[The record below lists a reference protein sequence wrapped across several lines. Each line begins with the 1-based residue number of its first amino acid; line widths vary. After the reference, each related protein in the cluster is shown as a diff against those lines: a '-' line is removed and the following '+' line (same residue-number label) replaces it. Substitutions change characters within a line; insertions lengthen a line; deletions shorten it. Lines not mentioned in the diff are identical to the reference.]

1 MCCTDLQRGR
11 GRLRLEAGSTD
22 LMAGWPD
29 PAEATG
35 EREQLGSAA
44 KGRAH
49 GDRRGGEDYGAGR
62 GSREPAEERE
72 GMAAEEG
79 EGAGAV
85 VDWRARRWRR
95 RGHGGGRGIVTSFLH
110 GLDGWSLLWA
120 ITI

>member
-85 VDWRARRWRR
+85 AEEGARGRS
-95 RGHGGGRGIVTSFLH
+95 GHRDLLPAWS
-110 GLDGWSLLWA
+110 GWMVADVGYYHLSA
-120 ITI
+120 E